1 MRGWIKYF
9 GFIFVKVRERD
20 HYEMMLEQLE
30 KFDQAENDKVQA
42 NFIKKREYL
51 SELKTQM
58 QDVGSKLASKT
69 DEISKD
75 KQMIDEILDSIKRE
89 ELEDLRE
96 KVDKVKLYQSEINH
110 FLVDRDNVRREEL
123 RMEDEEEK

>member
-1 MRGWIKYF
+1 
-9 GFIFVKVRERD
+9 
-20 HYEMMLEQLE
+20 MMLEQLQ
-30 KFDQAENDKVQA
+30 KFDQAEKDKVQA

-58 QDVGSKLASKT
+58 QDVGSKLASKM
-69 DEISKD
+69 DEINKD
-75 KQMIDEILDSIKRE
+75 KQMIDEILDSIKKE

-110 FLVDRDNVRREEL
+110 FLESRENVRREEQK
-123 RMEDEEEK
+123 MEEEEERYDLDEK